1 MRLLF
6 NTTSK
11 KGKGRGKLLGFPT
24 VNLVIPERLSTSIQ
38 DGIYA
43 AYAKVKGEKYKA
55 ALYYG
60 TTPTFEDA
68 DHTLELYLIDAENP
82 LIFENEAVE
91 FEVVK
96 FIRGVQ
102 KFDSPE
108 LLVRQMRKDVME
120 IKIALE

>member
-1 MRLLF
+1 MKLLF
-6 NTTSK
+6 KTTSK

-24 VNLVIPERLSTSIQ
+24 VNLVIPEKLPLVLA

-43 AYAKVKGEKYKA
+43 ARATIKGEKYTA

-60 TTPTFEDA
+60 TVPTFDEA
-68 DHTLELYLIDAENP
+68 DHTLEIYLIDTSHLNVFDDTE
-82 LIFENEAVE
+82 VE

-96 FIRGVQ
+96 FIRGVR

-108 LLVRQMRKDVME
+108 LLIYQMKQDVAAIKE
-120 IKIALE
+120 IVK